1 MYEYCPDNC
10 AVVRKLRYAYSDSR
24 GILAAEGMYLG
35 NIDAQFGTEMEKS
48 TKAFQ
53 MKYGLDPD
61 GEAFSIF
68 AQRKHLFEKME
79 V

>member
-1 MYEYCPDNC
+1 M
-10 AVVRKLRYAYSDSR
+10 
-24 GILAAEGMYLG
+24 AAEGIYFG

-61 GEAFSIF
+61 GEVG
-68 AQRKHLFEKME
+68 KETWTVLFGIMGNKTD
-79 V
+79 